1 MKEILKHIENEID
14 WLVNWHNKRL
24 TKEEYHRMSE
34 LLEYIQA
41 RLYELEK

>member
-1 MKEILKHIENEID
+1 MKDILQYIENEID

-24 TKEEYHRMSE
+24 TKEEYNRMSE